1 MPGTDIIIHMRITLV
16 RHPKPIIAPN
26 ICYGSSD
33 LAVANDELARVSNS
47 LSTTLPQTAALFSSP
62 LRRCAE
68 LAARLNYPS
77 LQVDDR
83 LAEMHFGT
91 WEMFSWDEIPR
102 AEIDAWTADLIHYRP
117 GGGESVLQMAARVAA
132 FYVHLQ
138 SLADDEVIVICHA
151 GTIRLL
157 TACHQYVEHEN
168 NINLL
173 LSKIARHAATT
184 QHLIPYG
191 TPIILER

>member
-1 MPGTDIIIHMRITLV
+1 MRITLV
-16 RHPKPIIAPN
+16 RHPKPIVAAN

-33 LAVANDELARVSNS
+33 LAIADDELTRVSNS
-47 LSTTLPQTAALFSSP
+47 LSITLPQTAALFSSP

-77 LQVDDR
+77 LQFDAR
-83 LAEMHFGT
+83 LTEMHFGA
-91 WEMFSWDEIPR
+91 WEMRSWDEIPR
-102 AEIDAWTADLIHYRP
+102 TEIDAWASDLIHYRP
-117 GGGESVLQMAARVAA
+117 GDGESVLQMATRVAG
-132 FYVHLQ
+132 FYADIQNLP
-138 SLADDEVIVICHA
+138 DDEVIIICHA

-157 TACHQYVEHEN
+157 TACHQHAEHEN
-168 NINLL
+168 NVDLS

-184 QHLIPYG
+184 RHRIPYG